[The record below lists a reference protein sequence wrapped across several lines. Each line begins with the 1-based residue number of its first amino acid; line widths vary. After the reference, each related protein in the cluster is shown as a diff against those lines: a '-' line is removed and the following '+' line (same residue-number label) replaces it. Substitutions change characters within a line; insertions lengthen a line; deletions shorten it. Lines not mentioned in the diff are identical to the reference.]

1 MIAGVTMNKTT
12 ATDMASPESGV
23 ECAHIEHPLELIP
36 YFRRFESS
44 LWRDLLYTLIWSS
57 CFAVLFTIVALVIN
71 PKWDFVEALWT
82 NLVLA
87 NCIGFLIHGGF
98 ELGKRA
104 FGGWILRQS
113 YAVRTIYYSGISIVS
128 VFAGY
133 WLGLRLLNLSDAQEW
148 VFSRRGAMSILL
160 LSLLI
165 TAMLAVMYRL
175 RERQA
180 LAEAAVVRERARVE
194 AAEHQ
199 IHLAQLKMLE
209 AQIEPH
215 FLYNT
220 LANVISLVDSEPAAA
235 KRMVE
240 RLIDYLRRAAAA
252 SSNGASTLGTQ
263 VELLRAYLD
272 LIVLRMGSRL
282 SYRVDVPGDLAALT
296 LPPMLLQPLV
306 ENAIKHGLEPKV
318 AGGQVTV
325 AARRDDGL
333 LRLIIADDGQGFPV
347 TGTESAR
354 GLGLANLR
362 GRLASLY
369 GDRAQMVIEDSHP
382 GTSVTLSLPIDA
394 KR

>member
-1 MIAGVTMNKTT
+1 MNKTT
-12 ATDMASPESGV
+12 AVESGLDESAV
-23 ECAHIEHPLELIP
+23 ECADHIQHPLELIP
-36 YFRRFESS
+36 YFRRFKSS
-44 LWRDLLYTLIWSS
+44 LPRDLLYTLIWSS
-57 CFAVLFTIVALVIN
+57 AFGVFFTIVALVIS
-71 PKWDFVEALWT
+71 PKWEPGRALWT

-104 FGGWILRQS
+104 FGGWIVRQS
-113 YAVRTIYYSGISIVS
+113 YAVRTLYYSVISIAS

-133 WLGLRLLNLSDAQEW
+133 WLGFKLLNLSDAQEW
-148 VFSRRGAMSILL
+148 VFSGKGAMSILL
-160 LSLLI
+160 LSLFI
-165 TAMLAVMYRL
+165 TAMLATIFRL

-220 LANVISLVDSEPAAA
+220 LANVISLVDDEPAAA

-252 SSNGASTLGTQ
+252 SSNGAGTLGTQ

-282 SYRVDVPGDLAALT
+282 SYRVDVPSDLAALA

-325 AARRDDGL
+325 AARREAGQ
-333 LRLIIADDGQGFPV
+333 LRLTVADNGQGFPA
-347 TGTESAR
+347 TRTERAR

-362 GRLASLY
+362 DRLASLY

-382 GTSVTLSLPIDA
+382 GTSVTLSLPVDV